1 VTPVGHSLTGL
12 AIGLVVCPKNFSVR
26 ERIATLSAF
35 VLLANAPDL
44 PFPNWGHTRYD
55 ISHSLL
61 VTTAAIIVAIALL
74 VALPQTRR
82 IATPR
87 LLLGGALAWYSH
99 LLLDT
104 FYAHGKGL
112 PMFWPVSGAR
122 IALPIPLFATM
133 KLSPL
138 LSRHNFEVFAIEAAA
153 YGAVLVLAIAINRR
167 LANR

>member
-1 VTPVGHSLTGL
+1 V
-12 AIGLVVCPKNFSVR
+12 ACPKNFSTR
-26 ERIATLSAF
+26 QRIATLAAF

-44 PFPNWGHTRYD
+44 PFPHWGHTRYD

-61 VTTAAIIVAIALL
+61 TTSAAIIIVIALL

-87 LLLGGALAWYSH
+87 LLLGGSLAWYSH

-112 PMFWPVSGAR
+112 PVFWPVSGAR

-138 LSRHNFEVFAIEAAA
+138 LSQHNFEVFAIEAAA
-153 YGAVLVLAIAINRR
+153 YGAVLVVVVAITGRLERR
-167 LANR
+167 CG